1 MAAGCFRVGAD
12 CGRFPRVPAGLR
24 PVAPLSFPFPPPS
37 LATHRPLGLIHCLN
51 RSNQFV
57 TVTVGLNIPSA
68 QQSIA
73 AVIDDHMAADD
84 CMAAAHSTIALIP
97 TSVDES

>member
-12 CGRFPRVPAGLR
+12 CGRFPRVPAGCGRWRLF
-24 PVAPLSFPFPPPS
+24 LSPSPPS